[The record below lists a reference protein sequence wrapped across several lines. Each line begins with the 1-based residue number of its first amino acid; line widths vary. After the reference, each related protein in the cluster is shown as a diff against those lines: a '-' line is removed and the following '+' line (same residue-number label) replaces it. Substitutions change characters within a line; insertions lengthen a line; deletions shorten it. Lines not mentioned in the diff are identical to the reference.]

1 VDERASPWWYRR
13 RGTLLGVIYGAG
25 FLFGSLTVGGPARE
39 PAYVVWGERLAGD
52 AGAIALL
59 WAAFACALLAWLLRA
74 SGTAYLRR
82 EVVFAADVQ
91 HDRLV
96 VAGPFRYTRNPLYV
110 GNLFLAL
117 AIALLAP
124 PVGFAII
131 VLGNVVWAAA
141 VAGEEARE
149 LAHHYG
155 DAYAAFCA
163 AVPAFVPRL
172 TPASVEGSVSV
183 TPAWRSALLGE
194 AFCLA
199 LAVAIVPLALDG
211 AAGLPAFWAIAS
223 ATFVVFA
230 VAGWRAGRTRAGG

>member
-1 VDERASPWWYRR
+1 MNERASPWWYRR

-25 FLFGSLTVGGPARE
+25 FLFGNMTFGGPARE

-82 EVVFAADVQ
+82 DVVFAADVQ
-91 HDRLV
+91 RDRLV
-96 VAGPFRYTRNPLYV
+96 VAGPFRYLRNPLYV

-124 PVGFAII
+124 PLGFAII
-131 VLGNVVWAAA
+131 LGGNVLWAVFVAA
-141 VAGEEARE
+141 EEARE

-155 DAYAAFCA
+155 DAYAAFRA

-172 TPASVEGSVSV
+172 TPASVAGSVAV
-183 TPAWRSALLGE
+183 APAWRPALLGE

-199 LAVAIVPLALDG
+199 LALAIVPLALYG
-211 AAGLPAFWAIAS
+211 HAGLPAFWAIAG
-223 ATFVVFA
+223 AAFLVFS
-230 VAGWRAGRTRAGG
+230 VAGWSAGRARGD

>member
-1 VDERASPWWYRR
+1 VSERASPWWYRR

-25 FLFGSLTVGGPARE
+25 FLVGYLTFGGPARE

-52 AGAIALL
+52 AGAIGLL

-82 EVVFAADVQ
+82 DVVFAADVQ
-91 HDRLV
+91 RDRLI
-96 VAGPFRYTRNPLYV
+96 VAGPFRYMRNPLYV

-124 PVGFAII
+124 PLGFAII
-131 VLGNVVWAAA
+131 LAGNVLWAVF
-141 VAGEEARE
+141 VAGEEGRE
-149 LAHHYG
+149 LANHYG

-163 AVPAFVPRL
+163 AVPPFVPRL
-172 TPASVEGSVSV
+172 TPASVAGSVAV
-183 TPAWRSALLGE
+183 APAWRPALLGE

-199 LAVAIVPLALDG
+199 LALAIVPLALYG
-211 AAGLPAFWAIAS
+211 HAGLPAFWAIAAAS
-223 ATFVVFA
+223 FLVFT
-230 VAGWRAGRTRAGG
+230 VAGWSAGRARGD